1 MAQVAVLVV
10 EDPLSLDVELPEVSD
25 LVAWA
30 ERLALVRAIALS
42 LNTEIGSLSPDKIA
56 VLVENRSMVAALT
69 WHSKLQVG

>member
-42 LNTEIGSLSPDKIA
+42 LNTEIGSP
-56 VLVENRSMVAALT
+56 R
-69 WHSKLQVG
+69 